1 MNLDLMKR
9 GANSEELTRC
19 IECVRSY
26 KHTDVRGCYLMCSAG
41 SGFEVKPD
49 FYCAWGE
56 KKED

>member
-1 MNLDLMKR
+1 MKR